1 VSRRDRRSCD
11 YAAYLP
17 DPLLERRFVLDGEVA
32 ADIADAEASI
42 IRLNAEAIA
51 LVDTDALARIL
62 LRAESVASSRIEG
75 LEIGTRR
82 LLRAEAVRSMHQPS
96 SDVTATEVLGNID
109 AMLYGVEQI
118 RPGDAITVDLLL
130 EIHRRLLA
138 GTRLG
143 AHGGSFRQVQNWIG
157 GSDYNPCSA
166 DYVPPPHE
174 LVPDLMDDLCA
185 FCNTEEL
192 PVVVQAALAHAQFE
206 TIHPFVDGNGR
217 TGRAIIHL
225 VLRRRGVAPRVLPP
239 VSLVLATLARD
250 YVGGLTA
257 SRYLGSPV
265 SSDATRGMNTWLA
278 TFAAACVRAAAHAA
292 TLESRVVALEGEW
305 RERLDRV
312 RANSA
317 TDLLLHRL
325 PGAPVLT
332 AESAATLIGRTFKP
346 ANEAIQ
352 RLVQAGILHQITIGR
367 RNRAYEASEIIE
379 AFADLERQLAS
390 PAGDTRISPPVRA
403 VPRRLSQYAPTMVEV
418 GNKAPDFELPDQD
431 GKSVKL
437 SGLRGRP
444 VVVYFYPKASTPGC
458 TTQACGVRDHHADYQ
473 QVDAVVLGI
482 SPDTV
487 AKVKKFHDKESL
499 NFALLAD
506 EGHHVADTYGV
517 WVEKSM
523 YGKTYFGN
531 ERTTFVIGA
540 DGKVSR
546 VLRKVKPAE
555 HDRLVLEA
563 LGELAPSK

>member
-1 VSRRDRRSCD
+1 VSELLNRHWQSEVAGSGLSRRDRRACD

-32 ADIADAEASI
+32 ADIADAEAAI

-75 LEIGTRR
+75 LEIGARR
-82 LLRAEAVRSMHQPS
+82 LLRAEAVRSMLQPS

-118 RPGDAITVDLLL
+118 GPGDAITVDLLL

-138 GTRLG
+138 GTRLE
-143 AHGGSFRQVQNWIG
+143 AYGGSFREVQNWIG

-166 DYVPPPHE
+166 DYVPPPQE
-174 LVPDLMDDLCA
+174 LVPGLMEDLCA
-185 FCNTEEL
+185 FCNTADL
-192 PVVVQAALAHAQFE
+192 PVVAQAALAHAQFE

-217 TGRAIIHL
+217 TGRALIHL
-225 VLRRRGVAPRVLPP
+225 VLRSRGIAPRVLPP

-257 SRYLGSPV
+257 SRYIGSPS
-265 SSDATRGMNTWLA
+265 SSDATAGANAWLA
-278 TFAAACVRAAAHAA
+278 TFAGACVRSVAHAA
-292 TLESRVVALEGEW
+292 KFESRGAALEEEW

-317 TDLLLHRL
+317 TDLLLRRL

-346 ANEAIQ
+346 ANDAIQ

-367 RNRAYEASEIIE
+367 RNRAYEAPEIIE

-390 PAGDTRISPPVRA
+390 PAGNTRISPPVRS
-403 VPRRLSQYAPTMVEV
+403 VPRRLSQ
-418 GNKAPDFELPDQD
+418 
-431 GKSVKL
+431 
-437 SGLRGRP
+437 
-444 VVVYFYPKASTPGC
+444 
-458 TTQACGVRDHHADYQ
+458 
-473 QVDAVVLGI
+473 
-482 SPDTV
+482 
-487 AKVKKFHDKESL
+487 
-499 NFALLAD
+499 
-506 EGHHVADTYGV
+506 
-517 WVEKSM
+517 
-523 YGKTYFGN
+523 
-531 ERTTFVIGA
+531 
-540 DGKVSR
+540 
-546 VLRKVKPAE
+546 
-555 HDRLVLEA
+555 
-563 LGELAPSK
+563 